1 MDTFFNI
8 KAPGEKSSGVLFI
21 CAGAT
26 VCNQNATKRLVSA
39 LNKGFTWGSN
49 PMSSADTG
57 NKVL

>member
-26 VCNQNATKRLVSA
+26 VCNQNATKHPVSA
-39 LNKGFTWGSN
+39 LNKGFTLGSN
-49 PMSSADTG
+49 PMSSAR
-57 NKVL
+57 KPAVC